1 VIANARL
8 LRVLGSRTAS
18 VQRGGYR
25 DGKVRRRWPPPILS
39 PMRDRGR
46 GGDGGSRD
54 WGSIDWSNIDLSGFG
69 RGGNRLSGPS
79 RRVVFLAIVALLLLL
94 IPVLIGPFVGFLTD
108 LLWFR
113 SLGLESVY
121 LRRFTAGFYAFA
133 AFGALFFVLAL
144 PNLYFAL
151 RPQMPRVVV
160 EAERRRRGALPTT
173 LRLMWILL
181 IPAFFFG
188 LAGGD
193 EWDMLLRW
201 VNQVPFGA
209 TDPVFGRDIGF
220 YFFTLPVLEFVRG
233 WLLVALVVI
242 AIGVVTLYFTRGVIG
257 VATGSLAS
265 ADIRVAGRTALALAR
280 PARAHL
286 SILGG
291 LFLALIASGYLLDQF
306 ELLFRQER
314 VLVGAGYT
322 SLNARLP
329 ALTILTVIVGVAA
342 LACFANAFRG
352 TLWILGGAIVVWFAA
367 SLVVGNVYP
376 ALIQNFVVQPDELN
390 KERPYIARNIAA
402 TRAAYS
408 LMAVDESSFNVADT
422 PTAAEARAALSDTS
436 IVRLWDYRP
445 LRQAYDQFQALR
457 TQYTFVDVDIDR
469 YRIGAKEQP
478 VMLSAR
484 ELSSN
489 RLPQQTWV
497 NRHLV
502 FTHGL
507 GAVVSPVGGVA
518 ADGSPVYLVKDIPP
532 VGEPKIDQPRIY
544 YGELTSDYVIV
555 DTNQDE
561 FDYTTEQG
569 NVQTRFS
576 GGGGVG
582 VGSLWDRILFTL
594 RLNDF
599 PNLLVSNQLTG
610 SSKVLF
616 HRQILPREMLI
627 APFLEYDPDPYL
639 VIASGKLY
647 WMNDAFTI
655 GDRYPYSERFS
666 ALGGGRTSVA
676 GGRLNYIR
684 NSVKVVTDA
693 YDGTISY
700 YIVDETDPVVRN
712 LKAIYPDLFKSIS
725 EMPQAL
731 RDHIRY
737 PEALFSIQA
746 QIYALYH
753 MTNPDDF
760 YNRSDAWKIASEVLS
775 QGGTP
780 QPIEPYYVTTR
791 LPGSDRPEFVLFVPM
806 TPFGGERNNMVGWIA
821 GRADAPDYGKLR
833 VLTFPRDRP
842 ISGPLNIENRIEADS
857 TIRQQ
862 LTLLCPQGPNC
873 IRGNLLVLPV
883 GSSFIYVEAIFVQA
897 TSTSRIPELQ
907 RVILATQ
914 DRVVMTE
921 SFEKSL
927 DALFGA
933 QEQPPTTPP
942 PSTSPPPTTTPP
954 SQIAA
959 LVKSATD
966 HYNAA
971 QAALKAG
978 DFAEYGRQ
986 LRLLEEDLA
995 KLRAATGQ

>member
-1 VIANARL
+1 
-8 LRVLGSRTAS
+8 
-18 VQRGGYR
+18 
-25 DGKVRRRWPPPILS
+25 
-39 PMRDRGR
+39 MRDRGR
-46 GGDGGSRD
+46 GGDGGRD

-69 RGGNRLSGPS
+69 SGRNRISGPS
-79 RRVVFLAIVALLLLL
+79 RRFVFFAIIAFLLLL
-94 IPVLIGPFVGFLTD
+94 IPVFVGPFISFLTD

-121 LRRFTAGFYAFA
+121 LRRFTAGFYAFLV
-133 AFGALFFVLAL
+133 FGAVFFVLAL

-160 EAERRRRGALPTT
+160 EAERRRRGALSTS
-173 LRLMWILL
+173 LRFMWLLL

-233 WLLVALVVI
+233 WILVALIVI

-257 VATGSLAS
+257 VATGTLAS

-306 ELLFRQER
+306 ELLFRQET

-322 SLNARLP
+322 SINARLP
-329 ALTILTVIVGVAA
+329 ALTILTVLVGIAAIV
-342 LACFANAFRG
+342 CFANAFRG
-352 TLWILGGAIVVWFAA
+352 TLWILGGAIVLWFVA
-367 SLVVGNVYP
+367 SLVVGGVYP
-376 ALIQNFVVQPDELN
+376 ALIQNFIVSPDQQN
-390 KERPYIARNIAA
+390 KERPYIQRNLAA

-408 LMAVDESSFNVADT
+408 LDTVDESAFSVADT
-422 PTAAEARAALSDTS
+422 PTPAEARAALSDTTT
-436 IVRLWDYRP
+436 VRLWDYRP
-445 LRQAYDQFQALR
+445 LQQVFDQKQALR
-457 TQYTFVDVDIDR
+457 TQYTFVDVDLDR
-469 YRIGAKEQP
+469 YQIGSKETP

-497 NRHLV
+497 NRHLI

-518 ADGSPVYLVKDIPP
+518 PDGGPLYLVKDIPP

-544 YGELTSDYVIV
+544 YSEL
-555 DTNQDE
+555 
-561 FDYTTEQG
+561 
-569 NVQTRFS
+569 
-576 GGGGVG
+576 
-582 VGSLWDRILFTL
+582 
-594 RLNDF
+594 
-599 PNLLVSNQLTG
+599 
-610 SSKVLF
+610 LF
-616 HRQILPREMLI
+616 HRQILPRERLI

-639 VIASGKLY
+639 IIANGRLY
-647 WMNDAFTI
+647 WINDAFTT
-655 GDRYPYSERFS
+655 GDKYPYSERFS
-666 ALGGGRTSVA
+666 ALGTGPTSIA
-676 GGRLNYIR
+676 GGQLNYVR

-700 YIVDETDPVVRN
+700 YVIDDKDPVVRN
-712 LKAIYPDLFKSIS
+712 LKAIYPDLFKSIND
-725 EMPQAL
+725 MPQAL

-746 QIYALYH
+746 QVFALYH

-760 YNRSDAWKIASEVLS
+760 YNRTDAWKIANEVLA
-775 QGGTP
+775 QGAP
-780 QPIEPYYVTTR
+780 AQPIEPYYVTTT
-791 LPGSDRPEFVLFVPM
+791 LPGAGRPEFVLFVPM
-806 TPFGGERNNMVGWIA
+806 TPAGGERNNMVGWIA

-833 VLTFPRDRP
+833 VLTFPPDRP
-842 ISGPLNIENRIEADS
+842 IAGPLNIENLIEADS

-862 LTLLCPQGPNC
+862 LTLLCPSVSNC
-873 IRGNLLVLPV
+873 IRGNLLVLLV
-883 GSSFIYVEAIFVQA
+883 GNRLVYVESIFVQA
-897 TSTSRIPELQ
+897 ASTSRIPELQ
-907 RVILATQ
+907 HVILATQ
-914 DRVVMTE
+914 SRVVMTE
-921 SFEKSL
+921 SL
-927 DALFGA
+927 
-933 QEQPPTTPP
+933 
-942 PSTSPPPTTTPP
+942 
-954 SQIAA
+954 
-959 LVKSATD
+959 
-966 HYNAA
+966 
-971 QAALKAG
+971 
-978 DFAEYGRQ
+978 
-986 LRLLEEDLA
+986 
-995 KLRAATGQ
+995 

>member
-1 VIANARL
+1 
-8 LRVLGSRTAS
+8 
-18 VQRGGYR
+18 
-25 DGKVRRRWPPPILS
+25 
-39 PMRDRGR
+39 MRDRGR
-46 GGDGGSRD
+46 GGDGGRD
-54 WGSIDWSNIDLSGFG
+54 WGNIDWSNIDLSGFG
-69 RGGNRLSGPS
+69 RGTRVPGPS
-79 RRVVFLAIVALLLLL
+79 RRAVLITAVLVVLIL
-94 IPVLIGPFVGFLTD
+94 IPLFIGPIVGFLTD

-113 SLGLESVY
+113 SLGLEAVY

-133 AFGALFFVLAL
+133 VFAVVFFILAI

-151 RPQMPRVVV
+151 RPQVPRVVV
-160 EAERRRRGALPTT
+160 DAERRRRGALSST
-173 LRLMWILL
+173 LRYMWLLL

-193 EWDMLLRW
+193 EWDMLLRY
-201 VNQVPFGA
+201 VNQVPFGIA
-209 TDPVFGRDIGF
+209 DPVFGTDIGF

-233 WLLVALVVI
+233 WLLVALIVI

-265 ADIRVAGRTALALAR
+265 ADLRVVGRTALALAR

-291 LFLALIASGYLLDQF
+291 LFLALIAGGYFLDRF
-306 ELLFRQER
+306 DLLFRQEN

-322 SLNARLP
+322 SITARLP
-329 ALTILTVIVGVAA
+329 ALTILSVIVGVAA

-352 TLWILGGAIVVWFAA
+352 TLWILGGAIVLWFVAT
-367 SLVVGNVYP
+367 LVVGGVYP
-376 ALIQNFVVQPDELN
+376 ALIQNFIVQPDQLN
-390 KERPYIARNIAA
+390 KERPYILRNIAA

-408 LMAVDESSFNVADT
+408 LNTVDESAFNVADT
-422 PTAAEARAALSDTS
+422 PTPAEVRATLSDTS
-436 IVRLWDYRP
+436 TVRLWDYRP
-445 LRQAYDQFQALR
+445 LQQAFDQLQALR

-469 YRIGAKEQP
+469 YQLGGKETP
-478 VMLSAR
+478 LMLSAR

-489 RLPQQTWV
+489 RLPAQTWV

-502 FTHGL
+502 FTHGI
-507 GAVVSPVGGVA
+507 GAVANPVGAVA
-518 ADGSPVYLVKDIPP
+518 ADGSPQFSLKGIPP
-532 VGEPKIDQPRIY
+532 TGEPKIDQPRMY
-544 YGELTSDYVIV
+544 YGELTSEYVIV
-555 DTNQDE
+555 DTAQDE
-561 FDYTTEQG
+561 FDYTTDQG
-569 NVQTRFS
+569 NVTTRFS
-576 GGGGVG
+576 GKGGVG
-582 VGSLWDRILFTL
+582 VGSLWDRLLFTI
-594 RLNDF
+594 RFGDTNV
-599 PNLLVSNQLTG
+599 LVSNQITG

-616 HRQILPREMLI
+616 RRQILPRERFI

-639 VIASGKLY
+639 VVANGKMY
-647 WMNDAFTI
+647 WINDAFTT
-655 GDRYPYSERFS
+655 GDHYPYSESFN
-666 ALGGGRTSVA
+666 ALGTGPTSIA
-676 GGRLNYIR
+676 GGRLNYVR

-700 YIVDETDPVVRN
+700 YVIDEQDPVIRN
-712 LKAIYPDLFKSIS
+712 LRAIYPSLFKSIAD
-725 EMPQAL
+725 MPQAL
-731 RDHIRY
+731 KDHIRY

-746 QIYALYH
+746 QIFALYH

-760 YNRSDAWKIASEVLS
+760 YNRTDAWKIASEIFT
-775 QGGTP
+775 QGGAA

-806 TPFGGERNNMVGWIA
+806 TPAGGERNNMVGWIA

-833 VLTFPRDRP
+833 VLTFSRDRP
-842 ISGPLNIENRIEADS
+842 ISGPLNVENLIDADS
-857 TIRQQ
+857 TIRSQ
-862 LTLLCPQGPNC
+862 LTLLCPSPGNC

-883 GSSFIYVEAIFVQA
+883 GSSFVYVEAIFVQA
-897 TSTSRIPELQ
+897 ASTSRIPELQ

-914 DRVVMTE
+914 GRVVMTE

-933 QEQPPTTPP
+933 QQQPPPTTTPP
-942 PSTSPPPTTTPP
+942 PSTTPPPTTTPP
-954 SQIAA
+954 SASVISA

-971 QAALKAG
+971 QAALKSG

-986 LRLLEEDLA
+986 LKLLEDDLA

>member
-1 VIANARL
+1 
-8 LRVLGSRTAS
+8 
-18 VQRGGYR
+18 
-25 DGKVRRRWPPPILS
+25 
-39 PMRDRGR
+39 MRDRGR
-46 GGDGGSRD
+46 GGDGGRD

-69 RGGNRLSGPS
+69 RGGERITGPS
-79 RRVVFLAIVALLLLL
+79 RRVIFIALVLFIILL
-94 IPVLIGPFVGFLTD
+94 IPVLIGPFAGFLTD

-133 AFGALFFVLAL
+133 VFGAVFFVLAL

-151 RPQMPRVVV
+151 RPQMPRVVID
-160 EAERRRRGALPTT
+160 AERRRRGALPTT
-173 LRLMWILL
+173 LRFMWLLL

-188 LAGGD
+188 VAGGD
-193 EWDMLLRW
+193 QWDMLLRW

-209 TDPVFGRDIGF
+209 VDPVFGRDIGF

-233 WLLVALVVI
+233 WLLVALIVI
-242 AIGVVTLYFTRGVIG
+242 AIGVVTLYFVRGVIG

-291 LFLALIASGYLLDQF
+291 LFLALIASGYLLDQY

-314 VLVGAGYT
+314 VLVGAGYA
-322 SLNARLP
+322 SINARLP

-352 TLWILGGAIVVWFAA
+352 TLWILGGAIVLWFAA
-367 SLVVGNVYP
+367 SIVVGGVYP
-376 ALIQNFVVQPDELN
+376 ALIQNFIVQPDELN

-408 LMAVDESSFNVADT
+408 LNAVDESAFNVADT

-436 IVRLWDYRP
+436 TVRLWDYRP
-445 LRQAYDQFQALR
+445 LRQAFDQFQALR
-457 TQYTFVDVDIDR
+457 TQYTFVDVDLDR
-469 YRIGAKEQP
+469 YRIGTKEQP

-497 NRHLV
+497 NRHLI

-507 GAVVSPVGGVA
+507 GAVVSPVGGVSP
-518 ADGSPVYLVKDIPP
+518 DGSPVYLVKDIPP

-544 YGELTSDYVIV
+544 FGELTSDYVIV
-555 DTNQDE
+555 DTNTDE
-561 FDYTTEQG
+561 FDYTTDQG

-576 GGGGVG
+576 GKGGVG
-582 VGSLWDRILFTL
+582 VGSLWDRFLFTL

-599 PNLLVSNQLTG
+599 PNLLVSSQLTG

-616 HRQILPREMLI
+616 HRQVVPREQLI

-639 VIASGKLY
+639 VIANGKLY

-666 ALGGGRTSVA
+666 ALGAASTSVA

-700 YIVDETDPVVRN
+700 YIVDDTDPVVRN
-712 LKAIYPDLFKSIS
+712 LKAIYPDLFKSIND
-725 EMPQAL
+725 MPQAL

-746 QIYALYH
+746 QTYAVYH
-753 MTNPDDF
+753 MTSPDAF
-760 YNRSDAWKIASEVLS
+760 YNRTDAWKIANEILV
-775 QGGTP
+775 QGGNA

-857 TIRQQ
+857 TIRSQ
-862 LTLLCPQGPNC
+862 LTLLCPQTPNC
-873 IRGNLLVLPV
+873 IRGNLIVLPV

-933 QEQPPTTPP
+933 PEQPPATTPP
-942 PSTSPPPTTTPP
+942 PSTTPPPTTTPP
-954 SQIAA
+954 SEIAA

-986 LRLLEEDLA
+986 LKLLEDDLA
-995 KLRAATGQ
+995 KLRTATGQ

>member
-1 VIANARL
+1 
-8 LRVLGSRTAS
+8 
-18 VQRGGYR
+18 
-25 DGKVRRRWPPPILS
+25 
-39 PMRDRGR
+39 MRDRGR
-46 GGDGGSRD
+46 GGDGGRD

-69 RGGNRLSGPS
+69 TGRNRISGPS
-79 RRVVFLAIVALLLLL
+79 RRFVFFAILAFLLLL
-94 IPVLIGPFVGFLTD
+94 IPVLVGPLISFLTD

-121 LRRFTAGFYAFA
+121 LRRFTAGFYAFL

-144 PNLYFAL
+144 PNFYFAL

-160 EAERRRRGALPTT
+160 EAERRRRGALSTT
-173 LRLMWILL
+173 LRFMWLLL

-233 WLLVALVVI
+233 WLLVALIVI
-242 AIGVVTLYFTRGVIG
+242 AIGVITLYFTRGVIG

-306 ELLFRQER
+306 ELLFRQEN

-322 SLNARLP
+322 SITARLP
-329 ALTILTVIVGVAA
+329 ALTILTGLVGVAA
-342 LACFANAFRG
+342 IACFANAFRG
-352 TLWILGGAIVVWFAA
+352 TLWILAGSIVLWFVA
-367 SLVVGNVYP
+367 SLVVGSVYP
-376 ALIQNFVVQPDELN
+376 ALIQNFIVQPDQLN

-408 LMAVDESSFNVADT
+408 LDTVDESAFNVADT

-436 IVRLWDYRP
+436 TVRLWDYRP
-445 LRQAYDQFQALR
+445 LQQAFDQNQALR

-469 YRIGAKEQP
+469 YQLGSKEQP

-507 GAVVSPVGGVA
+507 GAVVSPVGGVSP
-518 ADGSPVYLVKDIPP
+518 DGSPVYLVKDIPP

-561 FDYTTEQG
+561 FDYTTDQG

-576 GGGGVG
+576 GQGGVG
-582 VGSLWDRILFTL
+582 VGSLWDRLLFAI
-594 RLNDF
+594 RLGDS
-599 PNLLVSNQLTG
+599 NLLVSNQLTG
-610 SSKVLF
+610 ASKVLF
-616 HRQILPREMLI
+616 HRQILPRERLI
-627 APFLEYDPDPYL
+627 APFLQYDPDPYL
-639 VIASGKLY
+639 VIANGKLY
-647 WMNDAFTI
+647 WINDAFTT
-655 GDRYPYSERFS
+655 GDRYPYSESFT
-666 ALGGGRTSVA
+666 ALGATNTTVA

-700 YIVDETDPVVRN
+700 YVVDDKDPVVRN
-712 LKAIYPDLFKSIS
+712 LRAIYPDLFKPITD
-725 EMPQAL
+725 MPQAL

-746 QIYALYH
+746 QTYALYH

-760 YNRSDAWKIASEVLS
+760 YNRTDAWKIANEIF
-775 QGGTP
+775 TP
-780 QPIEPYYVTTR
+780 NGPALPIEPYYVTTR
-791 LPGSDRPEFVLFVPM
+791 LPGSNRPEFVLFVPM
-806 TPFGGERNNMVGWIA
+806 TPFGGERHNMVGWIA

-842 ISGPLNIENRIEADS
+842 ILGPLNIENRIDADS

-862 LTLLCPQGPNC
+862 LTLLCPTSANC

-883 GSSFIYVEAIFVQA
+883 GSSFIYVEAVFVQA

-927 DALFGA
+927 DALFGT
-933 QEQPPTTPP
+933 QQQPPPPTTTPP
-942 PSTSPPPTTTPP
+942 PSTTPPPTTTPP
-954 SQIAA
+954 SEIAA
-959 LVKSATD
+959 LVKSASD

-986 LRLLEEDLA
+986 LKLLEDDLV
-995 KLRAATGQ
+995 KLRTATGQ

>member
-1 VIANARL
+1 
-8 LRVLGSRTAS
+8 
-18 VQRGGYR
+18 
-25 DGKVRRRWPPPILS
+25 
-39 PMRDRGR
+39 MRERGR
-46 GGDGGSRD
+46 GGDGGRD

-69 RGGNRLSGPS
+69 RGGNRISGPS
-79 RRVVFLAIVALLLLL
+79 RRYVFIAILLFLLLL
-94 IPVLIGPFVGFLTD
+94 IPVLVGPVVGFLTD

-133 AFGALFFVLAL
+133 VFAALFFLLAL

-151 RPQMPRVVV
+151 RPQVPRVVV
-160 EAERRRRGALPTT
+160 NAERRRRGALSTT
-173 LRLMWILL
+173 LRLMWLLL

-201 VNQVPFGA
+201 INQVPFGA
-209 TDPVFGRDIGF
+209 TDPVFDRDIGF

-233 WLLVALVVI
+233 WLLVALIVI

-257 VATGSLAS
+257 VATGSLAA

-306 ELLFRQER
+306 ELLFRQEN

-322 SLNARLP
+322 SITARIP
-329 ALTILTVIVGVAA
+329 ALTILTALVGFAA
-342 LACFANAFRG
+342 LACFVNAFRG
-352 TLWILGGAIVVWFAA
+352 TLWILGGAIALWFVA
-367 SLVVGNVYP
+367 SLVIGGVYP
-376 ALIQNFVVQPDELN
+376 ALIQNFIVQPDQLN
-390 KERPYIARNIAA
+390 KERPYISRNIAA

-408 LMAVDESSFNVADT
+408 LDTVDESAFNVADT
-422 PTAAEARAALSDTS
+422 PTAAEARAALSDTAT
-436 IVRLWDYRP
+436 VRLWDYRP
-445 LRQAYDQFQALR
+445 LQQAFDQVQALR

-469 YRIGAKEQP
+469 YRIGSKEQP

-507 GAVVSPVGGVA
+507 GAVVSPVGGVTA
-518 ADGSPVYLVKDIPP
+518 EGSPVFLLKDIPP
-532 VGEPKIDQPRIY
+532 VGEPRVDQPRIY

-561 FDYTTEQG
+561 FDYTTDQG

-576 GGGGVG
+576 GNGGVG
-582 VGSLWDRILFTL
+582 VGSLWDRLLFSV
-594 RLNDF
+594 RIGY
-599 PNLLVSNQLTG
+599 PNLLISNQIT
-610 SSKVLF
+610 SQSKVLF
-616 HRQILPREMLI
+616 RRTILPRQRLI

-639 VIASGKLY
+639 VIADGKLY

-666 ALGGGRTSVA
+666 ALGVGSTSVA

-693 YDGTISY
+693 YDGTINY
-700 YIVDETDPVVRN
+700 YIVDDKDPVVRN
-712 LKAIYPDLFKSIS
+712 LKAIYPDLFKSIND
-725 EMPQAL
+725 MPQSL

-746 QIYALYH
+746 QVYALYH

-760 YNRSDAWKIASEVLS
+760 YNRTDWWKIASEIFT
-775 QGGTP
+775 QGGSA

-806 TPFGGERNNMVGWIA
+806 TPAGGERHNMVGWIA

-842 ISGPLNIENRIEADS
+842 IAGPLNIENRIDADS

-862 LTLLCPQGPNC
+862 LTLLCPSVANC

-883 GSSFIYVEAIFVQA
+883 GSSFVYVEAIFVQA

-914 DRVVMTE
+914 DRVVMTD

-933 QEQPPTTPP
+933 PQQPPPTTTPP
-942 PSTSPPPTTTPP
+942 PSTTPPPTTTPP
-954 SQIAA
+954 SEVAA
-959 LVKSATD
+959 LVKSATE

-986 LRLLEEDLA
+986 LKLLEDDLA

>member
-1 VIANARL
+1 
-8 LRVLGSRTAS
+8 
-18 VQRGGYR
+18 
-25 DGKVRRRWPPPILS
+25 
-39 PMRDRGR
+39 MRERGR
-46 GGDGGSRD
+46 GGDGGRD
-54 WGSIDWSNIDLSGFG
+54 WGNIDWSNIDLSGFG
-69 RGGNRLSGPS
+69 RGGDRITGPS
-79 RRVVFLAIVALLLLL
+79 RRVIVIAIVIFVLLL
-94 IPVLIGPFVGFLTD
+94 IPVLIGPFVSFLTD

-133 AFGALFFVLAL
+133 VFGAAFFILAL
-144 PNLYFAL
+144 PNVYFAL
-151 RPQMPRVVV
+151 RPQVPRVVV
-160 EAERRRRGALPTT
+160 DAERRRRGALPTT
-173 LRLMWILL
+173 LRFMWLLL

-193 EWDMLLRW
+193 QWDMLLRW
-201 VNQVPFGA
+201 VNQVPFGT

-233 WLLVALVVI
+233 WLLVALIVI

-257 VATGSLAS
+257 VATGTLAS

-291 LFLALIASGYLLDQF
+291 LFLALIAGGYLLDQF
-306 ELLFRQER
+306 ELLFRQET
-314 VLVGAGYT
+314 VLVGAGYASIT
-322 SLNARLP
+322 ARLP
-329 ALTILTVIVGVAA
+329 ALTILSVIVGIAA

-352 TLWILGGAIVVWFAA
+352 TLWILGGAIVLWFAA
-367 SLVVGNVYP
+367 TLVVGNLYP
-376 ALIQNFVVQPDELN
+376 ALIQTYIVSPDQQN
-390 KERPYIARNIAA
+390 KERPYIQRNIEA

-408 LMAVDESSFNVADT
+408 LDAVDESAFSVADT
-422 PTAAEARAALSDTS
+422 PTAGEVSAALSDTTT
-436 IVRLWDYRP
+436 VRLWDYRP
-445 LRQAYDQFQALR
+445 LQQVFDQQQALR

-469 YRIGAKEQP
+469 YQTGSKETP

-497 NRHLV
+497 NRHLI

-518 ADGSPVYLVKDIPP
+518 PDGSPLYLVKDIPP

-544 YGELTSDYVIV
+544 YGELTSEYVIV
-555 DTNQDE
+555 GTSQDE
-561 FDYTTEQG
+561 FDYTTDQG

-576 GGGGVG
+576 GNGGVG
-582 VGSLWDRILFTL
+582 VGSLWDRLLFAI
-594 RLNDF
+594 RFADKD
-599 PNLLVSNQLTG
+599 LLVSPQIT
-610 SSKVLF
+610 SQSKLLF
-616 HRQILPREMLI
+616 HRQIAPRERLI

-639 VIASGKLY
+639 VIANGRLY
-647 WMNDAFTI
+647 WINDAFTT
-655 GDRYPYSERFS
+655 GDKYPYSERYS
-666 ALGGGRTSVA
+666 ALGSGPTSIA
-676 GGRLNYIR
+676 GGQLNYIR

-693 YDGTISY
+693 YDGTITY
-700 YIVDETDPVVRN
+700 YVIDDKDPVVRN
-712 LKAIYPDLFKSIS
+712 LRAIYPDLFKSIND
-725 EMPQAL
+725 MPQAL

-746 QIYALYH
+746 QVFALYH

-760 YNRSDAWKIASEVLS
+760 YGRTDAWKLASEVLA
-775 QGGTP
+775 QGAP
-780 QPIEPYYVTTR
+780 AQPIEPYYVTTR

-806 TPFGGERNNMVGWIA
+806 TPAGGERNNMVGWIA
-821 GRADAPDYGKLR
+821 GRADAAEYGKLR

-842 ISGPLNIENRIEADS
+842 ISGPLNIENRIDADS

-862 LTLLCPQGPNC
+862 LTLLCPQAPNC

-883 GSSFIYVEAIFVQA
+883 GGSFVYVEAIFVQA

-933 QEQPPTTPP
+933 QQQPPPTTTPP
-942 PSTSPPPTTTPP
+942 PSTTPPPTTTPP
-954 SQIAA
+954 SEIAA
-959 LVKSATD
+959 LVRSATD

-986 LRLLEEDLA
+986 LKLLEDDLA

>member
-1 VIANARL
+1 
-8 LRVLGSRTAS
+8 
-18 VQRGGYR
+18 
-25 DGKVRRRWPPPILS
+25 
-39 PMRDRGR
+39 MRARGR
-46 GGDGGSRD
+46 AGEGGRD
-54 WGSIDWSNIDLSGFG
+54 WGNIDWSNIDLSGFG
-69 RGGNRLSGPS
+69 RGGNRISGPS
-79 RRVVFLAIVALLLLL
+79 RRVVFFAIIVLLLLL
-94 IPVLIGPFVGFLTD
+94 IPLLFAPFVTFLTD

-133 AFGALFFVLAL
+133 VFGAVFFVLAL

-151 RPQMPRVVV
+151 RPQVPRLVV
-160 EAERRRRGALPTT
+160 EPERRRRGALPTT
-173 LRLMWILL
+173 LRFMWLLL

-233 WLLVALVVI
+233 WLLVALIVI
-242 AIGVVTLYFTRGVIG
+242 AIGVVTSYFPRGGIR
-257 VATGSLAS
+257 VANGTLAS

-306 ELLFRQER
+306 ELLFRQET
-314 VLVGAGYT
+314 VLVGAGYASIT
-322 SLNARLP
+322 ARLP
-329 ALTILTVIVGVAA
+329 ALTILTVIVVVAA
-342 LACFANAFRG
+342 LVCFANAFRG
-352 TLWILGGAIVVWFAA
+352 PLWILGGSVVLWFVA
-367 SLVVGNVYP
+367 SLVIGGIYP
-376 ALIQNFVVQPDELN
+376 ALIQNYIVQPDQLN
-390 KERPYIARNIAA
+390 KERPYIGRNIAA

-408 LMAVDESSFNVADT
+408 LDTVDESAFNVADT
-422 PTAAEARAALSDTS
+422 PTAAEARTALSDTS
-436 IVRLWDYRP
+436 TVRLWDYRP
-445 LRQAYDQFQALR
+445 LQQVFDQQQALR
-457 TQYTFVDVDIDR
+457 QQYTFVDVDIDR
-469 YRIGAKEQP
+469 YQVGGKEAP

-518 ADGSPVYLVKDIPP
+518 PDGSPVYLVKDIPP

-561 FDYTTEQG
+561 FDYTSDRG
-569 NVQTRFS
+569 NVKPPFS
-576 GGGGVG
+576 DTGGVG
-582 VGSLWDRILFTL
+582 VGSLWDRLLFAI
-594 RLNDF
+594 RLGDS
-599 PNLLVSNQLTG
+599 NLLVSNQIAG
-610 SSKVLF
+610 PSKVLF
-616 HRQILPREMLI
+616 HRQIVPREKLI

-639 VIASGKLY
+639 VIANGKLY

-655 GDRYPYSERFS
+655 GDQYPYSERFS
-666 ALGGGRTSVA
+666 ALGVASGALA

-700 YIVDETDPVVRN
+700 YIIDDKDPVVRN
-712 LKAIYPDLFKSIS
+712 LKAIYPDLFKSIND
-725 EMPQAL
+725 MPQAL

-746 QIYALYH
+746 QVFALYH

-760 YNRSDAWKIASEVLS
+760 YNRTDAWKIANEVLA
-775 QGGTP
+775 QGAP
-780 QPIEPYYVTTR
+780 AQPIEPYYVTTT
-791 LPGSDRPEFVLFVPM
+791 LPGSGRPEFVLFVPM
-806 TPFGGERNNMVGWIA
+806 TPAGADRNNMVGWIA
-821 GRADAPDYGKLR
+821 GRA
-833 VLTFPRDRP
+833 
-842 ISGPLNIENRIEADS
+842 
-857 TIRQQ
+857 
-862 LTLLCPQGPNC
+862 C
-873 IRGNLLVLPV
+873 
-883 GSSFIYVEAIFVQA
+883 
-897 TSTSRIPELQ
+897 
-907 RVILATQ
+907 
-914 DRVVMTE
+914 
-921 SFEKSL
+921 
-927 DALFGA
+927 
-933 QEQPPTTPP
+933 
-942 PSTSPPPTTTPP
+942 
-954 SQIAA
+954 
-959 LVKSATD
+959 
-966 HYNAA
+966 
-971 QAALKAG
+971 
-978 DFAEYGRQ
+978 
-986 LRLLEEDLA
+986 
-995 KLRAATGQ
+995 